1 MAAGVAADS
10 LRHWLFG
17 KLNVLCGKEPQI
29 YASYKIARFEFNT
42 NSNVAPDAHS
52 SGKPEL

>member
-42 NSNVAPDAHS
+42 NSSLAPDAHS
-52 SGKPEL
+52 GGKA